1 MTISRLPTQIGIM
14 CCKLFACFRNCS
26 CIAFR
31 SRLQHAAISFC
42 VFPPLGCSLFL
53 RIIYI
58 ETPHRAPVCHGL
70 PLPSLQG
77 DGVVGTAGSIE
88 SSGLDEVE

>member
-1 MTISRLPTQIGIM
+1 MFSE
-14 CCKLFACFRNCS
+14 LFLYSLSFQAAACSHFVLCFS
-26 CIAFR
+26 SAGLF
-31 SRLQHAAISFC
+31 S
-42 VFPPLGCSLFL
+42 PFL

-77 DGVVGTAGSIE
+77 DGVVGAAGSIE